1 MNGRAAGVGF
11 PILFG
16 GYLLFS
22 NLGKSELY
30 ETGPQARYRSVLSAF
45 GALLLILGLVFLW
58 RNLK

>member
-22 NLGKSELY
+22 NIGKSELY
-30 ETGPQARYRSVLSAF
+30 ATGPHARYGSVLSAF
-45 GALLLILGLVFLW
+45 GAFLLIFGLIFLW